1 MNTIPAVPVT
11 ALYAALCAL
20 LVLALAARVIVLR
33 WSTKTGI
40 GDGGDRRLARAIRV
54 HGNATEYVPIALLLL
69 LVAEL
74 SGADRA
80 LLHGCGGALV
90 AARVAHAIGLER
102 SAGTSVG
109 RFLGTTVTFGVIAVL
124 AVAGVVAFLR

>member
-1 MNTIPAVPVT
+1 VNPLAAVPVT
-11 ALYAALCAL
+11 ALYAALCAVL
-20 LVLALAARVIVLR
+20 LLALAGRVIVLR

-54 HGNATEYVPIALLLL
+54 HANAAEYVPIALVLL

-90 AARVAHAIGLER
+90 AARVAHAIGLGK
-102 SAGTSVG
+102 SAGTSIG

-124 AVAGVVAFLR
+124 AVAAFVAFLR